1 MFRSLATS
9 AIALIAGAAPVL
21 ADLTPAQ
28 VWDSVEQYYT
38 EFGYQVAIGS
48 RDEAGDALTLTDIVL
63 KPAVAQ
69 PGAEMSVTI
78 PRIEMHQTGDA
89 KVRMT
94 IGGDVVIDST
104 TPVPDAEPVVFDAT
118 ISMPGNELIASGTPE
133 DMQLDLTYP
142 TIKMSASFGDV
153 KSADGAAPL
162 TTEFT
167 DVKGHQRM
175 VSGAE
180 PGVTFDLTAAALD
193 LRFDAL
199 ETAVEEGQQR
209 RAVTASSRVEGLAM
223 SGQVALPAGQTM
235 DPQAMHT
242 ALAAGMAFDGKMSMA
257 TIKGDL
263 DYKGISPTAEAE
275 NGAASFTSE
284 DGLLSMA
291 MSADGMTYG
300 GSAKNVSTS
309 WTQSDL
315 PFPLSYAVAELSG
328 NIQVPLMQSQDL
340 QPFALTYKLGGLTLA
355 DAIWDMF
362 DPQKTMPRDPANL
375 TIDLQGKALV
385 QKDLLDPALAE
396 EMSAVSPPETA
407 EGAPAIPVEDMPLLP
422 KELTINKIAL
432 DAIGAKADVTGKLS
446 FGDDPSQ
453 AFGTIEGNFTGINGL
468 IERLGTMGV
477 LPQEQMMAV
486 RMMLAMFAQTVPGND
501 DQMQTKLELR
511 EDGSIFANGQQV
523 K

>member
-1 MFRSLATS
+1 MIRSLATS

-28 VWDSVEQYYT
+28 VWDSVEQYYS
-38 EFGYQVAIGS
+38 EFGYQVSVGS
-48 RDEAGDALTLTDIVL
+48 RDETGNALTVTDIVL

-89 KVRMT
+89 KVRM
-94 IGGDVVIDST
+94 IIDGDVVIDST
-104 TPVPDAEPVVFDAT
+104 TPVPDADPVVFDAT

-133 DMQLDLTYP
+133 DMLLDLTYP
-142 TIKMSASFGDV
+142 TIKLSANFDDV
-153 KSADGAAPL
+153 QSAEGGAPL
-162 TTEFT
+162 TAEFS
-167 DVKGHQRM
+167 DVKGHQQI
-175 VSGAE
+175 VGGAE
-180 PGVTFDLTAAALD
+180 PGVTYDLTSATLD

-199 ETAVEEGQQR
+199 ESAVEEGQQR
-209 RAVTASSRVEGLAM
+209 RAVKVSSRVEGLAM

-284 DGLLSMA
+284 DGQLAMA

-315 PFPLSYAVAELSG
+315 PFPLSYEVADLSG
-328 NIQVPLMQSQDL
+328 SIQVPLMQSEDL

-355 DAIWDMF
+355 DAIWNMF
-362 DPQKTMPRDPANL
+362 DPQTTMPRDPASL
-375 TIDLQGKALV
+375 TIDLQGQALV

-396 EMSAVSPPETA
+396 EISAVTPPDTA
-407 EGAPAIPVEDMPLLP
+407 EGAPAVPVEDMPLLP

-432 DAIGAKADVTGKLS
+432 DAIGARADVSGKLN
-446 FGDDPSQ
+446 FGEDPSK
-453 AFGTIEGNFTGINGL
+453 AFGTLEGSFTGINGL

-477 LPQEQMMAV
+477 LPQQQMMAV
-486 RMMLAMFAQTVPGND
+486 RMMLAMFAKTDPGND
-501 DQMQTKLELR
+501 DQMHTKLELR